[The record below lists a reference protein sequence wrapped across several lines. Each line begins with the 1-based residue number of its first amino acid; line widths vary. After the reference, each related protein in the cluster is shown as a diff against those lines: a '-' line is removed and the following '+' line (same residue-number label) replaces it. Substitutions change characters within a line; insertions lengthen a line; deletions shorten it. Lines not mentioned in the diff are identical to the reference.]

1 MRRDQAC
8 YRRDVRILV
17 IDDDRE
23 LAGLLQRVFE
33 REGLLADF
41 CHDGRKGLER
51 ALHGG
56 YDLLVLD
63 VMLPGL
69 DGFDVLRKLR
79 RESDL
84 PTLMLTARGDD
95 VDRIVGLEIGAD
107 DYLAKPFHTREM
119 VARIRAILR
128 RTKGGALGPAGR
140 AGRAGRVLEAAG
152 VRLDIGARSVTCES
166 RGVELTTMEFDLLRA
181 LMESAGQV
189 LSRDA
194 LLDRIDGREAEPFDR
209 SIDVHISHLRR
220 KLAGDAPRIRT
231 VRGVGYQF
239 VISAPD
245 ADVE

>member
-1 MRRDQAC
+1 MG
-8 YRRDVRILV
+8 ILV

-23 LAGLLQRVFE
+23 LAALLRRLFE
-33 REGLLADF
+33 REGLQADF

-51 ALHGG
+51 ALHGN
-56 YDLLVLD
+56 YELLVLD

-84 PTLMLTARGDD
+84 PILMLTARGDD
-95 VDRIVGLEIGAD
+95 IDRIVGLELGAD
-107 DYLAKPFHTREM
+107 DYLPKPFHTREV

-128 RTKGGALGPAGR
+128 RTGYPRRGR
-140 AGRAGRVLEAAG
+140 AGRLLEASG
-152 VRLDIGARSVTCES
+152 VRLDVDARTAVCD
-166 RGVELTTMEFDLLRA
+166 GCVIELTTMEFDLLRA
-181 LMESAGQV
+181 LMESAGRV

-220 KLAGDAPRIRT
+220 KLGGDAPRIRT

-239 VISAPD
+239 VLPASDPT
-245 ADVE
+245 

>member
-1 MRRDQAC
+1 MSRDQAC

-23 LAGLLQRVFE
+23 LAGLLQRVFA
-33 REGLLADF
+33 REGLQADF
-41 CHDGRKGLER
+41 CHDGRRGLES

-69 DGFDVLRKLR
+69 DGFELLRKLR
-79 RESDL
+79 RDSDL

-128 RTKGGALGPAGR
+128 RTKGGSAGGGGMGRSR
-140 AGRAGRVLEAAG
+140 AIEAAG
-152 VRLDIGARSVTCES
+152 VRLDIGARSVTCDGRS
-166 RGVELTTMEFDLLRA
+166 IELTTMEFDLLRA
-181 LMESAGQV
+181 LMESAGHV

-220 KLAGDAPRIRT
+220 KLGGDAPRIRT

-239 VISAPD
+239 VITTPHTTADSA
-245 ADVE
+245 

>member
-1 MRRDQAC
+1 MTHDSGC
-8 YRRDVRILV
+8 YRRTVRILV

-23 LAGLLQRVFE
+23 LAGLLQRVFA
-33 REGLLADF
+33 REGLQADF
-41 CHDGRKGLER
+41 CHDGRKGLET

-69 DGFDVLRKLR
+69 DGFELLRKLR
-79 RESDL
+79 RDSDL

-95 VDRIVGLEIGAD
+95 VDRIVGLESGAD

-128 RTKGGALGPAGR
+128 RTQGSSR
-140 AGRAGRVLEAAG
+140 SSTRGRVIEAAG
-152 VRLDIGARSVTCES
+152 VRLDIGARSVMCDGK
-166 RGVELTTMEFDLLRA
+166 RVELTTMEFDLLRA
-181 LMESAGQV
+181 LMESAGNV

-194 LLDRIDGREAEPFDR
+194 LLDRIDGRDAEPFDR

-220 KLAGDAPRIRT
+220 KLTGDAPRIRT
-231 VRGVGYQF
+231 VRGIGYQF
-239 VISAPD
+239 VVHSPDSA
-245 ADVE
+245 

>member
-1 MRRDQAC
+1 MVVA
-8 YRRDVRILV
+8 ILV

-23 LAGLLQRVFE
+23 LAGLLQRVFA
-33 REGLLADF
+33 REGLQAEF

-51 ALHGG
+51 ALHGS

-69 DGFDVLRKLR
+69 DGFELLRKLR
-79 RESDL
+79 LDSDL

-107 DYLAKPFHTREM
+107 DYLPKPFHTREM

-128 RTKGGALGPAGR
+128 RTSAGGRGR
-140 AGRAGRVLEAAG
+140 ASRVMEAAG
-152 VRLDIGARSVTCES
+152 VRLDIGARSVTCD
-166 RGVELTTMEFDLLRA
+166 GQLVELTTMEFDLLRA
-181 LMESAGQV
+181 LMESAGRV

-194 LLDRIDGREAEPFDR
+194 LLDRIDGRQASPFDR

-220 KLAGDAPRIRT
+220 KLEGSSPRIRT
-231 VRGVGYQF
+231 IRGVGYQF
-239 VISAPD
+239 VISA
-245 ADVE
+245 AHAE